1 MEEIINRWT
10 TDLEKY
16 KSEFVQQASEVKKWD
31 GVLIEN
37 GDKIM
42 TLYTE
47 TLEAEKTQGRMD
59 TVLQQLESD
68 QEELGTAL
76 DYYEAQ
82 IKDLF
87 EAQMGGVEG
96 MQPADQEREKAYH
109 LAEKLDDQLQGM
121 GTELQGMIKE
131 INRAS
136 TTINKTTN
144 ADDPVGF
151 LVPLF
156 YFGSVL
162 MIITNSSRKSSR
174 FSMTTCRVCSGS
186 IAILPSWRRRFKT
199 RRRSRGM
206 RLGGR
211 WAAMRTF
218 SLTRVIGA

>member
-1 MEEIINRWT
+1 MEEIITRWT
-10 TDLEKY
+10 SDLERY
-16 KSEFVQQASEVKKWD
+16 KSEFQTQAMAVKEWD
-31 GVLIEN
+31 NVLISN

-42 TLYTE
+42 SLFTE

-109 LAEKLDDQLQGM
+109 LAERLDDMLAGM
-121 GTELQGMIKE
+121 GGELRGMVGE

-136 TTINKTTN
+136 TMINNTTN
-144 ADDPVGF
+144 ADDPVS
-151 LVPLF
+151 LTF
-156 YFGSVL
+156 YSFGGGYVANKK
-162 MIITNSSRKSSR
+162 NSCRKSSR
-174 FSMTTCRVCSGS
+174 SLTTIFRACNGS
-186 IAILPSWRRRFKT
+186 TRTLRTWPRRSVRRR
-199 RRRSRGM
+199 RRVGM
-206 RLGGR
+206 RQGDR
-211 WAAMRTF
+211 WVETKTF
-218 SLTRVIGA
+218 SLQRATGA

>member
-1 MEEIINRWT
+1 MEEIITRWT

-16 KSEFVQQASEVKKWD
+16 KTEFTTQAAEVKKWD

-42 TLYTE
+42 TLFTE

-109 LAEKLDDQLQGM
+109 LAEKLDDQLQSM
-121 GTELQGMIKE
+121 GQELSGMIKD
-131 INRAS
+131 INKAS

-144 ADDPVGF
+144 ADDPLSQIVKI
-151 LVPLF
+151 LNDHL
-156 YFGSVL
+156 
-162 MIITNSSRKSSR
+162 SSLQWIDSH
-174 FSMTTCRVCSGS
+174 TTAMAEK
-186 IAILPSWRRRFKT
+186 IQEAQKKT
-199 RRRSRGM
+199 RDAAGGNMTGDEDFFLNASYRSM
-206 RLGGR
+206 R
-211 WAAMRTF
+211 
-218 SLTRVIGA
+218 

>member
-10 TDLEKY
+10 SDLEKY
-16 KSEFVQQASEVKKWD
+16 KAEFVQQAGDIKKWD
-31 GVLIEN
+31 NILIEN
-37 GDKIM
+37 GEKI
-42 TLYTE
+42 TNLFSE

-109 LAEKLDDQLQGM
+109 LAEKLNDQLAGM
-121 GTELQGMIKE
+121 GNELGGMIKE
-131 INRAS
+131 INKAS

-144 ADDPVGF
+144 ADDPVG
-151 LVPLF
+151 LHYAPQCD
-156 YFGSVL
+156 SEH
-162 MIITNSSRKSSR
+162 
-174 FSMTTCRVCSGS
+174 
-186 IAILPSWRRRFKT
+186 
-199 RRRSRGM
+199 
-206 RLGGR
+206 
-211 WAAMRTF
+211 
-218 SLTRVIGA
+218 